1 MLDDFD
7 VGLRIDAQQ
16 EDAMTDATKPNWTA
30 RIFVSLMVAAT
41 LVGGFSWLNRIVRHA
56 VPVPTT
62 IATSCRGFEADAQK
76 LFDKGDTAT
85 VSGTFAPGD
94 RVHLAIDIHGVGYSW
109 ELTGVLAKRKVAQA
123 NSSASFSAYTLS
135 AGMDTTGDSPV
146 ARGRISGYTT
156 LELDIDVTEAGD
168 GAITFNKPTGLSLPV
183 PPRVAGAS
191 CTTSK
196 KMRTVQQS

>member
-1 MLDDFD
+1 
-7 VGLRIDAQQ
+7 
-16 EDAMTDATKPNWTA
+16 MTDATTPNWTA
-30 RIFVSLMVAAT
+30 RILVSLVVAAAI
-41 LVGGFSWLNRIVRHA
+41 VGGPSLLNRMVRHA

-62 IATSCRGFEADAQK
+62 IATSCKGFETDAQK

-94 RVHLAIDIHGVGYSW
+94 HVHLAIDIHGVGYTW

-123 NSSASFSAYTLS
+123 KSSASFSGYTL
-135 AGMDTTGDSPV
+135 ATGMDTTGGSPV

-156 LELDIDVTEAGD
+156 LKLDIDVTAAGD
-168 GAITFNKPTGLSLPV
+168 GAIKFNKPTGLSLPV
-183 PPRVAGAS
+183 PPRVADAN

-196 KMRTVQQS
+196 KVRTAQQS